1 MDNNPELLEINNEML
16 FNLNL
21 NPEDLAQKL
30 LKAKGIEIKEFK
42 IGDEETSLEK
52 TLSTRITEKGIAY
65 RSRMNQQITQINQ
78 IIMIANKT
86 IKPDELKDLENQLNL
101 LRVDVNNYNKLAP
114 IDKVGLE
121 VKHAQLQDM
130 LNEAFTQIQDKEQEI
145 SQGLPV
151 TPLQDLNPSDPV
163 PFDPPQP
170 KPKPDGDSKLTDK
183 NLKIVKDYVNNVSK
197 NYSAGVRNAL
207 LKLPNSQKTYNEN
220 EKTKKRNF
228 DKVKISQDIRE
239 NTLNFLKN
247 QGLFEDKKPSA

>member
-1 MDNNPELLEINNEML
+1 
-16 FNLNL
+16 
-21 NPEDLAQKL
+21 
-30 LKAKGIEIKEFK
+30 
-42 IGDEETSLEK
+42 
-52 TLSTRITEKGIAY
+52 
-65 RSRMNQQITQINQ
+65 
-78 IIMIANKT
+78 
-86 IKPDELKDLENQLNL
+86 
-101 LRVDVNNYNKLAP
+101 
-114 IDKVGLE
+114 
-121 VKHAQLQDM
+121 M
-130 LNEAFTQIQDKEQEI
+130 LNEAFKQIQDKEQEI